1 MGPVTKA
8 LYTQLFM
15 PWGENCMDLAERKPV
30 GTKNKCGRINSK
42 PGKPISLRYLVCI
55 LIAVVAARILL
66 SFLPCYKIDMG
77 GYKYWSSYLAEK
89 GFGNFGDFYRD
100 VHCVYGPVYMY
111 FLYVT
116 GKIVNL
122 FSLQGL
128 GHEFFVKI
136 WAVLSDII
144 GAWLIYSIGKKY
156 NKEKLGLALGV
167 LYALNPAVF
176 FNSSVWGQFDSFTAT
191 MLLAVVYLFN
201 LKKTSAAVFMYA
213 LAALTKPQSIMLLP
227 LVAVLYF
234 KDFPWKKFSLYFK
247 GKDKSLLKPACIE
260 SLKKLGL
267 AVAGCMLIYAVIV
280 IPFYK
285 ETHFY
290 ALKEISVYDSSMTG
304 NLAAN
309 KQTKT
314 SGVEES
320 ESSKYADYKAVD
332 GREDTY
338 WASAHS
344 DSQWLSVDLGGLHEI
359 SKVDLSWNWEYAKAY
374 DIKVSD
380 DAKSWKTVYSESKG
394 NGRDDTAVFSPVK
407 ARYVK
412 LECTGRPFPV
422 GLIKIDENSGAIKK
436 AAYRFIDFYSWLLHQ
451 YTSSLNDYPYATANA
466 FNLWMVL
473 DKQTVSDKEVIAFG
487 LSSGAWGYIFL
498 AIISVFAMT
507 LLIVRKKSVLAL
519 YYAGYFLTMGF
530 FVFGTKMHERY
541 MLPAITFA
549 MLCILWDRRMI
560 IPAVLLSLC
569 SLGNQWHVYNAGN
582 TDSNSPWIRPD
593 DQLGMLIA
601 WVTVLVAVASFIYIL
616 WLTAQNKNAKKPIR
630 GKAGKA

>member
-1 MGPVTKA
+1 
-8 LYTQLFM
+8 
-15 PWGENCMDLAERKPV
+15 MDLAERKPV
-30 GTKNKCGRINSK
+30 GAKNKGGKMKGELR
-42 PGKPISLRYLVCI
+42 KPIPLRYLVCI
-55 LIAVVAARILL
+55 LIAAVAVRILL

-77 GYKYWSSYLAEK
+77 GYRYWSSYLAEK

-116 GKIVNL
+116 GKIVNF

-144 GAWLIYSIGKKY
+144 GGWLIYSIGKKY
-156 NKEKLGLALGV
+156 NKEKLGLVLGL
-167 LYALNPAVF
+167 LYVFNPAIF

-201 LKKTSAAVFMYA
+201 LKKSGAAVFMYA

-247 GKDKSLLKPACIE
+247 NKDKSLLKPACIE

-267 AVAGCMLIYAVIV
+267 AIAGCMLIYAVIV
-280 IPFYK
+280 APFYK

-290 ALKEISVYDSSMTG
+290 ALKEISVYDSSMIG
-304 NLAAN
+304 NLASN
-309 KQTKT
+309 KQTKV
-314 SGVEES
+314 SGIEAS
-320 ESSKYADYKAVD
+320 ENSKYADYKAVD
-332 GREDTY
+332 GRDDTY
-338 WASAHS
+338 WSSAHS
-344 DSQWLSVDLGGLHEI
+344 DPQWLSVDLGGSYEI
-359 SKVDLSWNWEYAKAY
+359 NRVGLNWNWEYAKAY

-394 NGRDDTAVFSPVK
+394 NGRDDTADFNPVK

-412 LECTGRPFPV
+412 LECTERPFPV
-422 GLIKIDENSGAIKK
+422 GLIKIDKNSGAIKK
-436 AAYRFIDFYSWLLHQ
+436 AAYRFVDFYSWLLHQ

-466 FNLWMVL
+466 FNLWMVMG
-473 DKQTVSDKEVIAFG
+473 KQTVSDKEVLAFG
-487 LSSGAWGYIFL
+487 LSSGTWGYIFL
-498 AIISVFAMT
+498 AMVSVFAMI
-507 LLIVRKKSVLAL
+507 LLLTRKKSVLAL
-519 YYAGYFLTMGF
+519 YYAGYFLTLGF

-582 TDSNSPWIRPD
+582 TDSNSPWIRSD
-593 DQLGMLIA
+593 DGFGMLIS
-601 WVTVLVAVASFIYIL
+601 WVTVLVALASLVYMFWLAARRKNTAKSVAD
-616 WLTAQNKNAKKPIR
+616 
-630 GKAGKA
+630 KAGKA